1 MPKSRRIKA
10 VNDLSFDYYPR
21 TIPLSLPLSPPLTAI
36 SMTLSHSAMKLLI
49 LYSILYLALPLQMIF
64 SHQIWI
70 LRTYS
75 SLIIQCG
82 AAMKC
87 TFNTQRI
94 KNHTKRKN
102 SNWIFVHIKS
112 HHITHFYC
120 EERVCITLIK
130 IMKTK

>member
-21 TIPLSLPLSPPLTAI
+21 TIPLSLSLSSPESNQYDTR
-36 SMTLSHSAMKLLI
+36 SFSHEASNILL
-49 LYSILYLALPLQMIF
+49 YTFYLALPLQMIS

-102 SNWIFVHIKS
+102 SNLIFVHIKS
-112 HHITHFYC
+112 HHITHSYC